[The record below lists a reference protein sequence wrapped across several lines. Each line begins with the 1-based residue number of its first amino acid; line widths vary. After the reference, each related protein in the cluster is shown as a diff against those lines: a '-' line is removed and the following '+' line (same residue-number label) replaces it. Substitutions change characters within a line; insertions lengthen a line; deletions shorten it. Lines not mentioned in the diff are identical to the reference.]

1 MLQHIKQYIYLAQW
15 FLRARFLGRRAPLQ
29 TVLFITDKCNLRCKH
44 CSVYGSAG
52 NKQRSFEDIVA
63 DMKYSYELGS
73 RFIDLE
79 GGEPTLWK
87 ERKPTPTLPEG
98 REIGSLRC
106 RSGLSP
112 VDGGGSEEYYTIND
126 LIDKALEIGFFSV
139 TVTTNAQQDFSW
151 IRPQSIWVS
160 MDGIGEYHNRIRGEG
175 TFARLEKN
183 ISQSGKKNIC
193 VNMVVNALNYESVDA
208 AMEYVK
214 KNPDI
219 AQISINFHTPY
230 PGTEHLMLPN
240 EKKVEIIDKVLEYKR
255 KGYPIMN
262 SRSGLKLMKRNTLGE
277 IKLGKECFVTNFI
290 YTDGSRSLC
299 LGYGTEQCRV
309 CGFCMAGEMASVW
322 SFRPDTILAGFKLRM

>member
-87 ERKPTPTLPEG
+87 EEG
-98 REIGSLRC
+98 K
-106 RSGLSP
+106 
-112 VDGGGSEEYYTIND
+112 TIND
-126 LIDKALEIGFFSV
+126 LIDKALEIGFFSI

-160 MDGIGEYHNRIRGEG
+160 MDGVGECHNQIRGEG